1 MLWFPPCGVAVELV
15 GKKEGAALKRQQVT
29 QPVPSGHSFKHNNEV
44 KISTVRRRARTKSLK
59 VCASRSL
66 YLGVPLSWVVFG
78 CRKAQGVQAWCS
90 FLQAFI
96 QSCRAPSIILL

>member
-1 MLWFPPCGVAVELV
+1 MATWYSVYDGGSVSRQEVGRPSSLHPNHLFTAPSVPPSVELV

-59 VCASRSL
+59 V
-66 YLGVPLSWVVFG
+66 GVVSG
-78 CRKAQGVQAWCS
+78 
-90 FLQAFI
+90 
-96 QSCRAPSIILL
+96 QS